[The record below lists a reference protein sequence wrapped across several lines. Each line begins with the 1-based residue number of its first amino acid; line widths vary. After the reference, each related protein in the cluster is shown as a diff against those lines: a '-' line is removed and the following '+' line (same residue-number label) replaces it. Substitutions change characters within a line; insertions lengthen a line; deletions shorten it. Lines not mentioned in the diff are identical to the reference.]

1 MCIHVFG
8 GASSPGCCNYSLK
21 KTAIDN
27 EAQFGPE
34 VAKILMRNFYVNDLL
49 KSTPDG
55 QSAISLIKAEQ
66 RCVRLVDSNLAS
78 LLAMTLWF

>member
-8 GASSPGCCNYSLK
+8 SASSPGCCNYPLK

-34 VAKILMRNFYVNDLL
+34 AAKILMRNFYVNDLL